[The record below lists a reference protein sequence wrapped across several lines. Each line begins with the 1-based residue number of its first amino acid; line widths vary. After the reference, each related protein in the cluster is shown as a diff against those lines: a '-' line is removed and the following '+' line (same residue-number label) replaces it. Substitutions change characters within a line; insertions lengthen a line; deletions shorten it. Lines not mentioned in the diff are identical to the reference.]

1 MIEGAFPAGVSRQRV
16 LLFFAFKFSRE
27 SRMLQKALVLVFV
40 VASIAGCIS
49 CSQTA
54 SHYVYATVPAANQ
67 VFAYREDPNSGVL
80 TEIQGSPYPV
90 GDGATSA
97 VLHPSGKFLYVANPG
112 QLENDISLFTI
123 ASNGA
128 LTEKLPRTSI
138 GSDASQPEF
147 LAMDPAGSYLYVANT
162 LSFNI
167 SVFSIDGSTGL
178 LTQLANSPFPIGLPP
193 LNMQL
198 TPSGNYLYVT
208 ASGGQRGSS
217 DGSIVGF
224 SVNAGV
230 ITPLA
235 APNPIDSG
243 GFNPKGLVIDPTG
256 TYLYAANTSSGS
268 VAIFTIGSSGTLSLL
283 PGTPIATTPNI
294 APVSLILDPKGA
306 FLYVANQGSS
316 NVAVY
321 SIGSNGLPTVLTT
334 STTTG
339 AFVTEGSPSFLVADP
354 SGQYLYVG
362 NQGSSAGIQAFT
374 VSGGNL
380 TDIFTYGVGN
390 TPSSIAVL
398 K

>member
-1 MIEGAFPAGVSRQRV
+1 
-16 LLFFAFKFSRE
+16 
-27 SRMLQKALVLVFV
+27 MLQKALVLVLV
-40 VASIAGCIS
+40 VASIAGCVG

-138 GSDASQPEF
+138 GSDASQPEY
-147 LAMDPAGSYLYVANT
+147 LAMDPAGNYLFVANT

-167 SVFSIDGSTGL
+167 SVFSIDGSSGV
-178 LTQLANSPFPIGLPP
+178 LTQLANSPFPVGLPP

-198 TPSGNYLYVT
+198 TPSGSYLYVT
-208 ASGGQRGSS
+208 ASGGQANSNS
-217 DGSIVGF
+217 GSIVAF

-230 ITPLA
+230 LTPLA
-235 APNPIDSG
+235 APNPINSDG
-243 GFNPKGLVIDPTG
+243 MNPKGLVIDPTG

-268 VAIFTIGSSGTLSLL
+268 IAIFAISAANTPPGSLTLVS
-283 PGTPIATTPNI
+283 GTPIATTPNI

-306 FLYVANQGSS
+306 FLYVADQGSN

-321 SIGSNGLPTVLTT
+321 SISSNGVPTVLTT

-339 AFVTEGSPSFLVADP
+339 AFGTEGNPSFLVADP
-354 SGQYLYVG
+354 SGEYLYVG
-362 NQGSSAGIQAFT
+362 NQGTSAGIQAFS